1 MHTPH
6 MHVQAHYSL
15 GLIPGLCGHS
25 HLCDKGQEAHRQG
38 VLEKL
43 SLLVFTIRGGWDRDQ
58 PLAVVLV
65 TQMCLVM
72 GKMACQPVDL
82 VCAHETPKLP

>member
-1 MHTPH
+1 MCRPTTLW
-6 MHVQAHYSL
+6 ASSL
-15 GLIPGLCGHS
+15 GSVVTPISVTKARRPTG
-25 HLCDKGQEAHRQG
+25 KG